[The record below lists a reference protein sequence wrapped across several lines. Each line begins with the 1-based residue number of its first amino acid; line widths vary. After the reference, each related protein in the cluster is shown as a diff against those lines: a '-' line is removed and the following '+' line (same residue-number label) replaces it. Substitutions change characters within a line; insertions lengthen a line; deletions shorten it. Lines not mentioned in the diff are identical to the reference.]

1 MAAAYLAGDSPE
13 KAVPILE
20 RALKLAPKDP
30 DIQVR
35 LGDAWTSKNRFDKAM
50 ASYKKALERAATPEQ
65 QAEVNARM
73 GLAWERSGSME
84 KALQAYSKALESAQ
98 DTSMREGLKRK
109 IDGLTLRTKR

>member
-1 MAAAYLAGDSPE
+1 
-13 KAVPILE
+13 
-20 RALKLAPKDP
+20 
-30 DIQVR
+30 
-35 LGDAWTSKNRFDKAM
+35 
-50 ASYKKALERAATPEQ
+50 
-65 QAEVNARM
+65 M